1 MEAVLGDF
9 TYYARLALIVIIVV
23 CYLFTRLVK
32 KSNITV
38 KNRNMAFLI
47 LLAIVLAI
55 AIAIMVTVVFFTVSD
70 FLSLQPLI

>member
-1 MEAVLGDF
+1 
-9 TYYARLALIVIIVV
+9 
-23 CYLFTRLVK
+23 
-32 KSNITV
+32 
-38 KNRNMAFLI
+38 MAFLI